1 MVQVA
6 YYIAIAGEIVLA
18 LLMLAGL
25 RQIRE
30 IREEQKKKI
39 ACPREEFRHEAH
51 KIEPQK
57 EEEEKPKLEKETA
70 ITEPPEVLI
79 NEVLQEI
86 FP

>member
-1 MVQVA
+1 MVQAA
-6 YYIAIAGEIVLA
+6 YYIVIAGEIVLA
-18 LLMLAGL
+18 LLMLAVL
-25 RQIRE
+25 HQIRE

-39 ACPREEFRHEAH
+39 ACLREEFHHQER
-51 KIEPQK
+51 KMGPQK
-57 EEEEKPKLEKETA
+57 EEKERPKCEKETA

>member
-1 MVQVA
+1 MVQAA

-18 LLMLAGL
+18 LLMLAVL

-39 ACPREEFRHEAH
+39 ACLREEFRHETH

>member
-1 MVQVA
+1 MVQAA
-6 YYIAIAGEIVLA
+6 YYIAIAGEVVLV
-18 LLMLAGL
+18 LLMLAVL

-39 ACPREEFRHEAH
+39 ACLREEFRHEAH

-57 EEEEKPKLEKETA
+57 EEEEKPKSEKETA

>member
-1 MVQVA
+1 MVQAA

-18 LLMLAGL
+18 LLMLAVL
-25 RQIRE
+25 HQIRE

-39 ACPREEFRHEAH
+39 ACLREEFHHQEC
-51 KIEPQK
+51 KMEPQK
-57 EEEEKPKLEKETA
+57 EEKERPKCEKETA

>member
-1 MVQVA
+1 MVQAA

-18 LLMLAGL
+18 LLMLAVL

-39 ACPREEFRHEAH
+39 ACLREEFRPEAH

>member
-1 MVQVA
+1 MVQAA

-18 LLMLAGL
+18 LLMLAVL

-39 ACPREEFRHEAH
+39 ACLRAEFRHEAH

>member
-1 MVQVA
+1 MVQAA

-18 LLMLAGL
+18 LLMLAVL
-25 RQIRE
+25 HQIRE

-39 ACPREEFRHEAH
+39 ACLREEFHHQER
-51 KIEPQK
+51 KMEPQK
-57 EEEEKPKLEKETA
+57 EEKERPKCEKETA

>member
-1 MVQVA
+1 MVQAA

-18 LLMLAGL
+18 LLMLAVL

-39 ACPREEFRHEAH
+39 ACLREEFRREAH

-57 EEEEKPKLEKETA
+57 EEEEKPKSGKETA